1 MGKINE
7 ARKGRIVVYGLATG
21 RGTTKGAAYG
31 AFTGREYESVA
42 AVPKRDWLAIVAV
55 GKA

>member
-1 MGKINE
+1 MIKTRE
-7 ARKGRIVVYGLATG
+7 ARKDRIVVYGLATG

-42 AVPKRDWLAIVAV
+42 AVPKRDWRAIVAI
-55 GKA
+55 GRA